1 MHPYPTFSKTT
12 VSLHCTV
19 PEPESFL
26 ARKDTHVLV
35 QENIY
40 IRVVGS
46 TKQYLIKTSK
56 CQTLLMRW
64 NIFWIKMPVWPV
76 NHVSDIT
83 NECEEQKPE
92 AICEVF
98 FFSLFDSVSIE
109 PISNVISD
117 YTASH
122 CCSFQVS
129 IIKLLNSLWRR
140 KWKWTWGDKIAYFII
155 IITALVNSIVD
166 VFFLKMLWICTKR
179 SKLTFNM
186 TSKLKRIREGY
197 QCN

>member
-64 NIFWIKMPVWPV
+64 NIFWIKMPVWLV
-76 NHVSDIT
+76 THVSDIT

-129 IIKLLNSLWRR
+129 IIKLLNSL
-140 KWKWTWGDKIAYFII
+140 
-155 IITALVNSIVD
+155 
-166 VFFLKMLWICTKR
+166 
-179 SKLTFNM
+179 
-186 TSKLKRIREGY
+186 
-197 QCN
+197 

>member
-1 MHPYPTFSKTT
+1 MPNLTDALEHILDKNANMACDSCFRYHKW
-12 VSLHCTV
+12 VWRAK
-19 PEPESFL
+19 
-26 ARKDTHVLV
+26 ARGNLW
-35 QENIY
+35 
-40 IRVVGS
+40 G
-46 TKQYLIKTSK
+46 
-56 CQTLLMRW
+56 
-64 NIFWIKMPVWPV
+64 
-76 NHVSDIT
+76 
-83 NECEEQKPE
+83 
-92 AICEVF
+92 F